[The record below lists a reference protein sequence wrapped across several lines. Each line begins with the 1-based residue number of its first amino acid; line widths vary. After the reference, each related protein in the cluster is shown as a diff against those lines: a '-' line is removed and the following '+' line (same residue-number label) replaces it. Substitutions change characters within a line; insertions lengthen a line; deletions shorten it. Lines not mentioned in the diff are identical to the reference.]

1 MEASEKI
8 VIDLTKCMANVGE
21 KQPFEGTFSLSDSLL
36 PYPNAHLVQAT
47 VKLNVLF
54 LNPHVEAEGEIVCKI
69 VGCCDRCLAETE
81 KTEVLPFH
89 QIFFK
94 DNAEEDGYCYFGSK
108 LDATKAV
115 CDEIAL
121 SLPTLFLCKPDCKGL
136 CPVCGKDIN
145 KGECGCSREKQN
157 VFSAL
162 KNLKF

>member
-21 KQPFEGTFSLSDSLL
+21 KQPFEGTFSLPDSLL

-136 CPVCGKDIN
+136 CPVCGKD
-145 KGECGCSREKQN
+145 
-157 VFSAL
+157 L
-162 KNLKF
+162 KRGNAVAAAKSKTFFPPLKI